1 MISEIIKQ
9 VKNRIADA
17 AEKSGRNPQSIRL
30 VAVSK
35 GVSFEKITE
44 AGNCGH
50 QLFGEN
56 KVQEAMEKIERLGRG
71 FYRWHFI
78 GHLQKNKV
86 KFVVDQFDL
95 IHSIDS
101 AALAEAVHK
110 KSCEHDTVTPVLIQV
125 NVSGEESK
133 FGVDPGN
140 LKETLQKV
148 SGMRGVRV
156 EGLMTIPPW
165 DPDPENSR
173 TYFSVLRTLRDD
185 MVKLGMDHIALDELS
200 MGMSHDFHVAI
211 EEGATLVRVG
221 TAIFGPRETTG

>member
-1 MISEIIKQ
+1 MISEIIEQ

-44 AGNCGH
+44 SGNCGH

-56 KVQEAMEKIERLGRG
+56 KVQEAMEKIERLGRD

-86 KFVVDQFDL
+86 KFVVGQFDL

-101 AALAEAVHK
+101 ASLAEAVHK
-110 KSCEHDTVTPVLIQV
+110 KRCAHDTVTPVLIQI

-185 MVKLGMDHIALDELS
+185 MVKLGMDHIALNELS

-211 EEGATLVRVG
+211 EEGATLVRLG
-221 TAIFGPRETTG
+221 TAIFGPRKTTG